1 MSQQLREDIDIKEQ
15 QVNKMSIET
24 DQLAQA
30 FIKKKDQM
38 KKEKKEM
45 KRQMGELVAQLQRQG
60 SEVTAGVLREK

>member
-1 MSQQLREDIDIKEQ
+1 MSQQLREDTDIKEQ

>member
-1 MSQQLREDIDIKEQ
+1 MSQQLREDTDIKEQ

-45 KRQMGELVAQLQRQG
+45 KR
-60 SEVTAGVLREK
+60 

>member
-1 MSQQLREDIDIKEQ
+1 MSQQLREDTDIKEQ

-24 DQLAQA
+24 DQFAQA

>member
-1 MSQQLREDIDIKEQ
+1 
-15 QVNKMSIET
+15 MSIET

-45 KRQMGELVAQLQRQG
+45 KRQMGELVAQL
-60 SEVTAGVLREK
+60 